1 MKERNDMNHPEYYA
15 GKLQEVTSL
24 RDLKKFLTETDSKIC
39 SYNAQVGNPT
49 LHIIRAV
56 VTFSFPECMLFAML
70 YVQDA
75 FSISTTHIE
84 GSETSLQKYA
94 HHYTNCQY
102 RKLVGEIYY
111 LSKEA

>member
-15 GKLQEVTSL
+15 GKLQEVMTL
-24 RDLKKFLTETDSKIC
+24 RDLKKYLTETNGKVC
-39 SYNAQVGNPT
+39 SYNAKVVNPT
-49 LHIIRAV
+49 LHIIRTV

-75 FSISTTHIE
+75 FSVSTTHIE

-94 HHYTNCQY
+94 HQYTNCEY